1 MPRAITFVRVEK
13 NICPTNLFFFSLV
26 VKTTNCV
33 HRKTGE
39 ERARGSG
46 GGVPVVLSPP
56 TLCSSSSVSHLNFVL
71 GGAALLLVL
80 LGEEAAHLVNEV
92 FEELQFC
99 FFQRETVPTFSF
111 SWFSCSLPDPAWSD
125 R

>member
-1 MPRAITFVRVEK
+1 M
-13 NICPTNLFFFSLV
+13 
-26 VKTTNCV
+26 
-33 HRKTGE
+33 
-39 ERARGSG
+39 
-46 GGVPVVLSPP
+46 VLSPP
-56 TLCSSSSVSHLNFVL
+56 TLCSLSSVSHLNFVL

-111 SWFSCSLPDPAWSD
+111 RGSPVLFPIPPG
-125 R
+125 